1 MAPPPYTAQR
11 KPDDSRK
18 RNALRRTLALALTL
32 TMAVTGSAVA
42 QNAGGT
48 LVAAWAQEPVGFD
61 PHITSAMSSY
71 QILTNVIDNMVTLDE
86 EQNIVPELAES
97 WTVSDDGLTLTFT
110 LREGVQFSN
119 GTPLVAG
126 HFKTV
131 FDRLLDPETGSGNA
145 WRMAAVESVEAP
157 DDLTVVLNLSAPAP
171 GLLGHLAVSKALGVF
186 DPASVEDGTINTRP
200 IGTGPFMISDFQP
213 GTSILLEKNPNYWRD
228 GLPYLDAVDVRII
241 GDETVRRTALVTGE
255 IDWAFA
261 VPAQAV
267 EELRGRDDVV
277 VDAVPAGAYYY
288 IGVNV
293 REGPLADQRV
303 RQAIAYAINRE
314 NIVAAAEFGNAEVTQ
329 DPIPSN
335 SAWAFNYA
343 PYEQD
348 LDRARELL
356 AEAGYADGFDMAIMP
371 TTEIQATIRAAQ
383 VVQADLAAVGIRAEI
398 NTLEWAEWLQE
409 QGEGNFDTF
418 ICSWNGLV
426 DPDDFYYAQHHTG
439 EVFNFTGYSNPSVD
453 ELLDEARVL
462 PTIEER
468 KPLYEQANQM
478 IVDDAPYIYL
488 YNPLQ
493 IHAYAPYVQ
502 GFSTRADQSVRFHE
516 TWLEDH

>member
-1 MAPPPYTAQR
+1 MTRSSAP
-11 KPDDSRK
+11 
-18 RNALRRTLALALTL
+18 RRTLQTLALAATL
-32 TMAVTGSAVA
+32 LLGGAAAA
-42 QNAGGT
+42 QNSGGT

-71 QILTNVIDNMVTLDE
+71 QILTNVIDNLVTLDAQ
-86 EQNIVPELAES
+86 QNIVPELAES
-97 WTVSDDGLTLTFT
+97 WTVSDDGLTMTFD
-110 LREGVQFSN
+110 LRDGVAFSN

-131 FDRLLDPETGSGNA
+131 FDRLLDPDTGSGNA
-145 WRMAAVESVEAP
+145 WRMAGVESVEAP
-157 DDLTVVLNLSAPAP
+157 DDSTVVLNLSAPTP

-186 DPASVEDGTINTRP
+186 DPVSVEDGTINTRP
-200 IGTGPFMISDFQP
+200 IGTGPFMITDFQP
-213 GTSILLEKNPNYWRD
+213 GTRILLEKNPNYWRD
-228 GLPYLDAVDVRII
+228 GLPYLDAVDIRIL

-255 IDWAFA
+255 VDWVFSI
-261 VPAQAV
+261 PAQSVA
-267 EELRGRDDVV
+267 ELQARDDVI
-277 VDAVPAGAYYY
+277 VDATPAGAYYY

-293 REGPLADQRV
+293 REGPLADERV
-303 RQAIAYAINRE
+303 RQAIAYAINRD
-314 NIVAAAEFGNAEVTQ
+314 NIVQAAEFGNAQVTQ
-329 DPIPSN
+329 DPIPEN
-335 SAWAFNYA
+335 SAWAFGYA
-343 PYEQD
+343 PYEQN

-356 AEAGYADGFDMAIMP
+356 AEAGYADGFEMAIMP

-383 VVQADLAAVGIRAEI
+383 VVQADLAAVGIRSNI

-426 DPDDFYYAQHHTG
+426 DPDDFFYAQHRTG
-439 EVFNFTGYSNPSVD
+439 EVFNFTGYSNPTVD
-453 ELLDEARVL
+453 ELLDEGRVL
-462 PTIEER
+462 ADFDQRFTI
-468 KPLYEQANQM
+468 YEQVNQH
-478 IVDDAPYIYL
+478 IVDEAPYIYL

-502 GFSTRADQSVRFHE
+502 GFQTRADQSVRFHE

>member
-1 MAPPPYTAQR
+1 MTRFRAIAFC
-11 KPDDSRK
+11 
-18 RNALRRTLALALTL
+18 LALAV
-32 TMAVTGSAVA
+32 AGAAVA

-48 LVAAWAQEPVGFD
+48 LVAGWAQEPVGFD

-71 QILTNVIDNMVTLDE
+71 QILTNVIDNLVTLDT

-110 LREGVQFSN
+110 LRDGVAFSN

-131 FDRLLDPETGSGNA
+131 FDRILDPETGSGNS
-145 WRMAAVESVEAP
+145 WRMAAVTSVEAP
-157 DDLTVVLNLSAPAP
+157 DDSTLVLNLSAPAP

-213 GTSILLEKNPNYWRD
+213 GNRVLLEKNPHYWRD
-228 GLPYLDAVDVRII
+228 GLPYLDAVDIRII

-255 IDWAFA
+255 IDWSFA
-261 VPAQAV
+261 IPAQSV
-267 EELRGRDDVV
+267 EELSARDDVI
-277 VDAVPAGAYYY
+277 VDATPAGAYYY
-288 IGVNV
+288 IGVNT
-293 REGPLADQRV
+293 EAGPLSDVRV
-303 RQAIAYAINRE
+303 RQAIAFAINRD
-314 NIVAAAEFGNAEVTQ
+314 NIVQAAEFGNAAVTQ
-329 DPIPSN
+329 DPIPAN
-335 SAWAFNYA
+335 SAWAFGYA

-348 LDRARELL
+348 LERARALL
-356 AEAGYADGFDMAIMP
+356 AEAGYPDGFELDIMP

-383 VVQADLAAVGIRAEI
+383 VVQADLATVGIRGNI
-398 NTLEWAEWLQE
+398 TTLEWAEWLQE
-409 QGEGNFDTF
+409 QGEGNYQTY

-439 EVFNFTGYSNPSVD
+439 EVFNFTGYSNPTVD
-453 ELLDEARVL
+453 QLLDDARVL
-462 PTIEER
+462 PDFEAR
-468 KPLYEQANQM
+468 KELYEQVNQL
-478 IVDDAPYIYL
+478 IVDEAPYIYL

-493 IHAYAPYVQ
+493 MHAYKPWVQ
-502 GFSTRADQSVRFHE
+502 GFATRADQSVRFHE
-516 TWLEDH
+516 TWMEDH

>member
-1 MAPPPYTAQR
+1 MPRQ
-11 KPDDSRK
+11 SRSI
-18 RNALRRTLALALTL
+18 NLAI
-32 TMAVTGSAVA
+32 AVTMVLGSAALA

-61 PHITSAMSSY
+61 PHITSAQSSH
-71 QILTNVIDNMVTLDE
+71 QILTNVIDNLVTLDA
-86 EQNIVPELAES
+86 EQTIVPELAES
-97 WTVSDDGLTLTFT
+97 WAVSDDGLTLTFT
-110 LREGVQFSN
+110 LRAGVMFSN

-131 FDRLLDPETGSGNA
+131 FDRLLDPDTGSGAA
-145 WRMAAVESVEAP
+145 WRMASVASVEAP
-157 DDLTVVLNLSAPAP
+157 DDTTVVLNLSAPAP

-200 IGTGPFMISDFQP
+200 VGTGPFMITDFQP
-213 GTSILLEKNPNYWRD
+213 GNRVLLEKNPNYWRD

-255 IDWAFA
+255 VDWAFS
-261 VPAQAV
+261 VPAQSVA
-267 EELRGRDDVV
+267 ELSARDDVV
-277 VDAVPAGAYYY
+277 VDGTPAGAYYY
-288 IGVNV
+288 IGVNTT
-293 REGPLADQRV
+293 EGPLADVRV
-303 RQAIAYAINRE
+303 RQAIAYAINRD
-314 NIVAAAEFGNAEVTQ
+314 NIVEAAEFGNAEPTQ
-329 DPIPSN
+329 DPIPAN
-335 SAWAFNYA
+335 SAWAFGYA

-348 LDRARELL
+348 VERARALL
-356 AEAGYADGFDMAIMP
+356 AEAGYADGFEMNIMP

-383 VVQADLAAVGIRAEI
+383 VMQADLAAIGIRSDI
-398 NTLEWAEWLQE
+398 TTLEWAEWLQE
-409 QGEGNFDTF
+409 QGDGNFDTY

-439 EVFNFTGYSNPSVD
+439 EVFNFTGYSNPTVD
-453 ELLDEARVL
+453 QLLDDARVL
-462 PTIEER
+462 PDPAAR
-468 KPLYEQANQM
+468 KELYQQANQA

-493 IHAYAPYVQ
+493 IHAYKPWVQ
-502 GFSTRADQSVRFHE
+502 GFATRADQSVRFHE

>member
-1 MAPPPYTAQR
+1 MTRSLAP
-11 KPDDSRK
+11 
-18 RNALRRTLALALTL
+18 RRTASTLLTAPLLAAALLLGT
-32 TMAVTGSAVA
+32 AGA
-42 QNAGGT
+42 QTSGGT

-71 QILTNVIDNMVTLDE
+71 QILTNVVDNLVTLDE
-86 EQNIVPELAES
+86 QQNIVPELAES
-97 WTVSDDGLTLTFT
+97 WTVSEDGLTMTFT
-110 LREGVQFSN
+110 LRSGVQFSN
-119 GTPLVAG
+119 GTPLTAG

-145 WRMAAVESVEAP
+145 WRMAGVESVAAP
-157 DDLTVVLNLSAPAP
+157 DDTTLVLNLSAPTP

-213 GTSILLEKNPNYWRD
+213 GTRVLLERNPNYWRE

-241 GDETVRRTALVTGE
+241 GDETVRRTTLVTGE
-255 IDWAFA
+255 IDWAFSI
-261 VPAQAV
+261 PAQSVA
-267 EELRGRDDVV
+267 ELEARDDVV
-277 VDAVPAGAYYY
+277 VDATPAGAYYY
-288 IGVNV
+288 LGVNV
-293 REGPLADQRV
+293 TSGPLADERV
-303 RQAIAYAINRE
+303 RQAIAFAINRD
-314 NIVAAAEFGNAEVTQ
+314 NIVQAAEFGNAQATQ
-329 DPIPSN
+329 DPIPDN

-348 LDRARELL
+348 LERARQLL
-356 AEAGYADGFDMAIMP
+356 AEAGYPNGFEMAIMP

-383 VVQADLAAVGIRAEI
+383 VVQADLAAIGITSRI

-409 QGEGNFDTF
+409 QGEGNYETF

-426 DPDDFYYAQHHTG
+426 DPDDFFYAQHRTG
-439 EVFNFTGYSNPSVD
+439 EVFNFTGYSNPTVD

-462 PTIEER
+462 GTFEER
-468 KPLYEQANQM
+468 YPLYEQVNRH
-478 IVDDAPYIYL
+478 IVDDAAYIYF

-493 IHAYAPYVQ
+493 IHAYGPHVH
-502 GFSTRADQSVRFHE
+502 GFQTRADQSVRFHE
-516 TWLEDH
+516 TWLDR